1 MLACRALLEKGF
13 FTEQWVIFWEPLQIA
28 HLKQSWLRHHC
39 GKRNSGSGLT
49 GTLSPGG
56 RNEVHLRSLGFGW
69 KRHLEAKPHSNKKV
83 PTVINIHL
91 HWQTLEG
98 KPLAHIRFAA
108 KTGGKAME
116 SRAEAIRRSGKQ
128 RGPFT
133 NKGWIEN
140 QLSSLLLKVLYKSL
154 VLDNGIYYCKT
165 VSFICLSDSHSLFV
179 PMKLGQPD
187 LVDGKP
193 AHGGAQWSLRSLR
206 TSAILK
212 FYDYFMKLSTCP

>member
-1 MLACRALLEKGF
+1 M
-13 FTEQWVIFWEPLQIA
+13 IFWEPLQIA

-116 SRAEAIRRSGKQ
+116 SRAEAI
-128 RGPFT
+128 T
-133 NKGWIEN
+133 NKAITNIFTTTGEN
-140 QLSSLLLKVLYKSL
+140 HQ
-154 VLDNGIYYCKT
+154 
-165 VSFICLSDSHSLFV
+165 
-179 PMKLGQPD
+179 
-187 LVDGKP
+187 
-193 AHGGAQWSLRSLR
+193 
-206 TSAILK
+206 
-212 FYDYFMKLSTCP
+212 STNSRIPITAL